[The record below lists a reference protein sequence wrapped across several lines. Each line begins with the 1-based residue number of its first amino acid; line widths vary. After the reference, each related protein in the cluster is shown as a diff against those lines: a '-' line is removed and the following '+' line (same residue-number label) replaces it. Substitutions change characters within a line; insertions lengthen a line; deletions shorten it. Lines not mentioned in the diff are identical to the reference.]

1 MTVNTWSIG
10 FYLIDHSTDEAI
22 AGPFEY
28 RSQANAARLDL
39 ATPAQR
45 DDAYV
50 AYRGTNGLVTV

>member
-1 MTVNTWSIG
+1 MKINTWSIG
-10 FYLIDHSTDEAI
+10 FYLIDRSTDEAI

-28 RSQANAARLDL
+28 RSQANASRLDL

-50 AYRGTNGLVTV
+50 AYRGKNGLLEV